1 MENIFMRENGNLI
14 RSMEKENINGQI
26 ILIFIMMEIGLK
38 INVMEKQKQHTLM
51 VENILV
57 NFKTI

>member
-1 MENIFMRENGNLI
+1 MVNIFMRENGNLI
-14 RSMEKENINGQI
+14 RSTGKENINGQI
-26 ILIFIMMEIGLK
+26 IPMYIMMEIGLK
-38 INVMEKQKQHTLM
+38 INVMEKQKQLTLM

>member
-1 MENIFMRENGNLI
+1 MRENGNLI